1 MAKVYVAKV
10 AEEWAE
16 TPTAI
21 GVYST
26 KEKALDAILA
36 YLSDLW
42 GLEPMEI
49 DSETYSVKDYLERLE

>member
-10 AEEWAE
+10 SGEWME
-16 TPTAI
+16 TPTPI

-36 YLSDLW
+36 YLTDVW
-42 GLEPMEI
+42 ELEPMEI
-49 DSETYSVKDYLERLE
+49 DSETYSVKDYLEGLE